1 MFKKLFGWGKKK
13 QEAVVEDI
21 KQEEIQE
28 EINEEGKEAPED
40 LELESNV
47 EEQSCSEEQTSE
59 VETETEVQEIAESE
73 VEAQE
78 EVEPEVEAEI
88 AETQEAAEPEHDA
101 EDTFEIIEETIS
113 ENSEE
118 IIEADIKAV
127 IEEDAEV
134 QEETIVEEAV
144 LEEGTDISEE
154 ESDIPE
160 EELDTVEEEAEFEEA
175 FEEAFEEEEVEVQ
188 PKGFF
193 ARLKEGLAKTTQ
205 NFTTKLDNLFKGYK
219 TIDEEIYEE
228 LEEILITADVGFET
242 TLKITEELRKRER
255 ENKIEDPALLQEELE
270 NIIEDM
276 LLSPYENDEAEEIE
290 KPKQKI
296 MVVVGVNGVG
306 KTTSIGKIASQIKG
320 EGKTVMLAA
329 ADTFRAAAA
338 DQLTIWAQ
346 RAGVPIVK
354 HQEGAD
360 PSAVIF
366 DAIKS
371 AKAQNTDVLICDTA
385 GRLHNKKNLMSEL
398 EKIFKI
404 INREFPDAEKEV
416 LLVIDA
422 TTGQNAITQAKVFKE
437 AAPLNGLILTK
448 LDGTAKGGV
457 VLGIISELSIPIKY
471 VGVGEKIA
479 DLQKFDAQSFAKAL
493 FGKNI

>member
-13 QEAVVEDI
+13 QEEVV
-21 KQEEIQE
+21 
-28 EINEEGKEAPED
+28 EAPED

-47 EEQSCSEEQTSE
+47 EEQS
-59 VETETEVQEIAESE
+59 SE
-73 VEAQE
+73 VEAEVELEKEAQE
-78 EVEPEVEAEI
+78 EAEPEVEVEI
-88 AETQEAAEPEHDA
+88 AETQESAEPEHDA
-101 EDTFEIIEETIS
+101 EETFEIIEETIS

-118 IIEADIKAV
+118 MLEAPV
-127 IEEDAEV
+127 EEEFTESADAETAEV
-134 QEETIVEEAV
+134 VFEEE
-144 LEEGTDISEE
+144 TDISEE

-160 EELDTVEEEAEFEEA
+160 EELDIAEEEAEFEEA

-276 LLSPYENDEAEEIE
+276 LLSPYQNDEIEETE